1 MAGGQIQKTR
11 AFQSTKD
18 IVLSLVVLLVAMFLT
33 VGFTGLCSFNPGEA
47 DQSGPVQEVDADA
60 VLQMDARTFDFPIRN
75 PEMPEGW
82 VANSARRVM
91 VGGEPSSLVG
101 WVINGEN
108 YISLTQTGA
117 DFKAASEPDDSVREE
132 TGTET
137 TGDVEWHV
145 FTGDDA
151 RPLWVADLGD
161 VRLAIEA
168 MASHEQTRTAAEKIA
183 ATKPIDV
190 TDVSDSPDAAG
201 ATAEPSGAETAN

>member
-1 MAGGQIQKTR
+1 MTDVQIQKPR

-33 VGFTGLCSFNPGEA
+33 VGFTGLCSFDPGEA
-47 DQSGPVQEVDADA
+47 DRSGPVQEVDAA
-60 VLQMDARTFDFPIRN
+60 SVLQMDARSLDIPIRN

-82 VANSARRVM
+82 VPNSARRVM

-101 WVINGEN
+101 WVVNGEN

-117 DFKAASEPDDSVREE
+117 DFKAATQPDDSLREE

-145 FTGDDA
+145 FTGEDA

-168 MASHEQTRTAAEKIA
+168 MASQEQTRTAAEKIA
-183 ATKPIDV
+183 ATEPIDV
-190 TDVSDSPDAAG
+190 EEAADEAGQGGG
-201 ATAEPSGAETAN
+201 AK

>member
-1 MAGGQIQKTR
+1 MTDVQIQKPR

-33 VGFTGLCSFNPGEA
+33 VGFTGLCSFDPGEA
-47 DQSGPVQEVDADA
+47 DRSGPVQEVDAA
-60 VLQMDARTFDFPIRN
+60 SVLQMDARSLDIPIRN

-82 VANSARRVM
+82 VPNSARRVM

-101 WVINGEN
+101 WVVNGEN

-117 DFKAASEPDDSVREE
+117 DFKAAAQPDDSLREE

-137 TGDVEWHV
+137 TGDVEWRI
-145 FTGDDA
+145 FTGEDA

-168 MASHEQTRTAAEKIA
+168 MASQEQTRTAAEKIA
-183 ATKPIDV
+183 ATEPIDV
-190 TDVSDSPDAAG
+190 EDAADG
-201 ATAEPSGAETAN
+201 AGQGGGAK

>member
-1 MAGGQIQKTR
+1 MADVQIQKPR

-18 IVLSLVVLLVAMFLT
+18 IVLSLVVLLIAMFLT
-33 VGFTGLCSFNPGEA
+33 VGFTGLCSFDPGEA
-47 DQSGPVQEVDADA
+47 DRSGPVQEVDAA
-60 VLQMDARTFDFPIRN
+60 SVLQMDARSLDIPVRN

-82 VANSARRVM
+82 VPNSARRVM

-101 WVINGEN
+101 WVVNGEN

-117 DFKAASEPDDSVREE
+117 DFKAAAQPDDSLREE

-137 TGDVEWHV
+137 TGDVEWRI
-145 FTGDDA
+145 FTGEDA

-168 MASHEQTRTAAEKIA
+168 MASQEQTRTAAEKIA
-183 ATKPIDV
+183 ATEPIDV
-190 TDVSDSPDAAG
+190 EDAADG
-201 ATAEPSGAETAN
+201 AGQGGGAK

>member
-1 MAGGQIQKTR
+1 MTDVQIQKPR

-33 VGFTGLCSFNPGEA
+33 VGFTGLCSFDPGEA
-47 DQSGPVQEVDADA
+47 DRSGPVQEVDAA
-60 VLQMDARTFDFPIRN
+60 SVLQMDARSLDIPIRN

-82 VANSARRVM
+82 VPNSARRVM

-101 WVINGEN
+101 WVVNGEN

-117 DFKAASEPDDSVREE
+117 DFKAATQPDDSLREE
-132 TGTET
+132 TDTET
-137 TGDVEWHV
+137 TGDVEWHI
-145 FTGDDA
+145 FTGEDA

-168 MASHEQTRTAAEKIA
+168 MASQEQTRTAAEKIA
-183 ATKPIDV
+183 ATEPIDV
-190 TDVSDSPDAAG
+190 EDAADG
-201 ATAEPSGAETAN
+201 AGQGGGAK